1 MDYIDYYKAL
11 GVDRKATSDEIGKA
25 YKRLARKYHPDL
37 NKDAGAE
44 ARFKEI
50 NEAYEV
56 LKDDEKRS
64 RYDAL
69 GANWKNG
76 NPFGAGGGF
85 PGGGFPGGGFPGQG
99 PGGVRY
105 EFRGG
110 GPGGPGMGGG
120 MGGFSSFFESL
131 FGGRGGAQPGG
142 FGDFAQP
149 QPPRPQ
155 RGQDIQSRLKISLE
169 DVYFGK
175 KPKVT
180 LTMSDG
186 QTKRYDVTIPRTV
199 RSGEKIR
206 LSGQGGPGPNGAPAG
221 DLYLEIQ
228 IKPHPVFS
236 LEGDDLVVKVDVPAW
251 DAALGAKVPVP
262 TLDGEVKLTLP
273 AGVASGQ
280 RLRLKGKGMPKKGG
294 QQGDLYA
301 ELRVTVPRQLSEGE
315 RELFEQLRELRS
327 KAKA

>member
-37 NKDAGAE
+37 NKDSGAE
-44 ARFKEI
+44 DRFKEI

-56 LKDDEKRS
+56 LKDDDKRA

-69 GANWKNG
+69 GAHWKNG
-76 NPFGAGGGF
+76 ASFDGGF
-85 PGGGFPGGGFPGQG
+85 PGGGFPGGGFSGFGNAQG
-99 PGGVRY
+99 PGGARY

-110 GPGGPGMGGG
+110 RPGGGV
-120 MGGFSSFFESL
+120 GGFSSFFESL
-131 FGGRGGAQPGG
+131 FGGRGGVQQGG

-149 QPPRPQ
+149 QPPRPR

-180 LTMSDG
+180 LTLSDG
-186 QTKRYDVTIPRTV
+186 QTRRYDVTIPKTV

-221 DLYLEIQ
+221 DLYLEIV
-228 IKPHPVFS
+228 IKPHPVFQ
-236 LEGDDLVVKVDVPAW
+236 LEGDDLVVSVDVPAW
-251 DAALGAKVPVP
+251 DAALGAKLPVP

-280 RLRLKGKGMPKKGG
+280 RLRLKGKGMPQKGA
-294 QQGDLYA
+294 QNGDLYA
-301 ELRVTVPRQLSEGE
+301 ELRITVPRQLSEGE
-315 RELFEQLRELRS
+315 RKLFAQLRELHS
-327 KAKA
+327 KA